1 MKSKKTIKRTLWI
14 VVAILFTVMHLIS
27 FFQAYKF
34 THFVD
39 EDILKNT
46 GTKQTTTAD
55 KIKMLFF
62 GIDNPRPV
70 DDSLPKQKFET
81 VTLKSNKTIAC
92 WSIKTDSVAKGTIII
107 FHGYV
112 DDKSMMLDRSDE
124 LLKLGYNT
132 FLVDFMGSGSSEGN
146 QTTIGYKEAEE
157 VKTCFNYITKSGEK
171 NIYLY
176 GTSMGAAAI
185 LKAID
190 DYHLNP
196 KAILLEC
203 PYGSLY
209 RATCNRFKLM
219 GVPSFPLAAMLVF
232 WGGVENGF
240 WAFSLQPT
248 EYAKSVT
255 CPTLLL
261 YGEKDAKVT
270 PQEISDIYSNLN

>member
-1 MKSKKTIKRTLWI
+1 MKSKKIIKRTFWI
-14 VVAILFTVMHLIS
+14 VVSILFIAMNFITY
-27 FFQAYKF
+27 FQAYKF
-34 THFVD
+34 THFVNNN
-39 EDILKNT
+39 IPINKHS
-46 GTKQTTTAD
+46 KQPSAGD

-81 VTLKSNKTIAC
+81 LKLKSNKIIEC
-92 WSIKTDSVAKGTIII
+92 WSIKTDSAVKGTVII

-112 DDKSMMLDRSDE
+112 DNKSMMLDRSDE

-132 FLVDFMGSGSSEGN
+132 FLVDFMGSGGSEGN

-157 VKTCFNYITKSGEK
+157 VKTCFDYVTKGGNK

-176 GTSMGAAAI
+176 GCSMGAAAI
-185 LKAID
+185 LKAIN
-190 DYHLNP
+190 DYHITP
-196 KAILLEC
+196 TAIMLEC

-209 RATCNRFKLM
+209 QATCNRFKLM
-219 GVPSFPLAAMLVF
+219 GVPSFPLAGLLVF

-240 WAFSLQPT
+240 WAFSLKPT

-261 YGEKDAKVT
+261 YGQKDMKVT
-270 PQEISDIYSNLN
+270 RKEIDEYLF